1 MAAAVG
7 KIGEF
12 DSATEDWASYL
23 ERLQC
28 YMLANGVEDDKKR
41 DTFLCCVGRETFGLL
56 RALVAPAKLTEKTFQ
71 ELTAALTAHLTPKPL
86 VIAERFRFHKR
97 EQKEEEPIRVY
108 AASLQKLA
116 EHCEFGAGLADT
128 LRDRL
133 VCGMKNE
140 KVQRRL
146 LTMKNLTYATALE
159 EAEMAERAARDA
171 AQFHESGPIVE
182 VHQVPKKTECCYRCE
197 GQHNPQ
203 TCWALKEECRYC
215 HKPGH
220 IERTCRKKLR
230 DNRFKKSSHKV
241 KKVEEAAL
249 QGGESDGTIEEEG
262 IHVIGAEQWQQHA
275 PVFVTC
281 EVEGKSI
288 KMELDTGA
296 AVSLL
301 PYTLYQRQ
309 FNHIP
314 LKMTMAR
321 LKTYSGEPLAVH
333 GQINVKVKK
342 GETEVQLPLLVVDG
356 QGPPLMGRNWLS
368 KVPINWYNIK
378 ALTVG
383 KAPEMIAQPR
393 IKALLRKFPQLFRE
407 ELGKMAK
414 ITARLTRKED
424 TSPVFMK
431 ARPVPYSLRHKV
443 ETELERMVEIGALT
457 PVSWSEWAS
466 PIVVVPKPDGSVW
479 ICGDFRVTVN
489 PSLKVDQYPLPRVED
504 ILATLQDSTTFSK
517 IDLQSAYLQ
526 MELEEGS
533 KEVTTINTQKGLYR
547 FNRLAFG
554 IASAPAIW
562 QRAMDQVLM
571 GIPKTQCL
579 LDDIIVAGSSVE
591 EHLTLLEQVLDRL
604 AQYNLTLNKKK
615 CKFLQPEI
623 TYCGFRVDGT
633 GLHKT
638 PEKVRAVVD
647 APQPDN
653 IPQLR
658 AFLGMVNYY
667 HRFLPNLSHKVAP
680 LHRLLQKGVKW
691 EWTEDCTQAFQDV
704 KLLMASETVL
714 THFKPALAVTLACD
728 ASPYGLGAVL
738 SHVLPDG
745 TEQPIAYASRT
756 LSSAEKNYSQID
768 KEALAVVWGVKRF
781 HQYLFGLHFTL
792 ITDHQPLTTL
802 FNPQRPMS
810 ATAASR
816 LQRQALFLS
825 THSYSIKYRGTTQH
839 SNADAL
845 TRLPVSTEEDSHE
858 IEDPEDVDFF
868 MLKQIEYLPV
878 TASHLQQATSYD
890 PRLSK
895 VFMYVQQ
902 GWPATIPD
910 ELKPYYDRRHELSVE
925 QGCLMW
931 GMRVVI
937 PQKYQS
943 KVLDELH
950 GGHLGTVKMKALG
963 RAHVWWPSIDK
974 DIEQTTQRC
983 SGCQRMK
990 HDPKLTPTHPWEYP
1004 EGPWRR
1010 VHIDF
1015 AGPVEGKMFLVVVD
1029 AYSKWPEVME
1039 MSSTTTQATLD
1050 KLRSVFARWGIPQ
1063 QLVSD
1068 NGPQFVANE
1077 FERFLSLNN
1086 VKHIK
1091 SSPYHPA
1098 TNGLAERFVQT
1109 LKQAL
1114 KVSKCEEKS
1123 LQHRLANFLLQY
1135 RNARH
1140 ASTETSPALLMIGR
1154 DLRSRLHLLKPDLR
1168 GTALKAST
1176 RQAMARSSAI
1186 ERVFNP
1192 GDKVLV
1198 RDYRPGHS
1206 RWQSAVIVAALGVKT
1221 YEVKCDSGGLWKR
1234 HTDQIRA
1241 NPVGLALEDP
1251 PNLRGWTNG
1260 ADGTLGDLRGGSDG
1274 VPLPQPHPVTVP
1286 VAFGGGPL
1294 PQPHHSATCPEAVPV
1309 TVSSESSEGPV
1320 LADHP
1325 RDLEKVN
1332 V

>member
-1 MAAAVG
+1 
-7 KIGEF
+7 
-12 DSATEDWASYL
+12 
-23 ERLQC
+23 
-28 YMLANGVEDDKKR
+28 
-41 DTFLCCVGRETFGLL
+41 
-56 RALVAPAKLTEKTFQ
+56 
-71 ELTAALTAHLTPKPL
+71 
-86 VIAERFRFHKR
+86 
-97 EQKEEEPIRVY
+97 
-108 AASLQKLA
+108 
-116 EHCEFGAGLADT
+116 
-128 LRDRL
+128 
-133 VCGMKNE
+133 
-140 KVQRRL
+140 
-146 LTMKNLTYATALE
+146 
-159 EAEMAERAARDA
+159 
-171 AQFHESGPIVE
+171 
-182 VHQVPKKTECCYRCE
+182 
-197 GQHNPQ
+197 
-203 TCWALKEECRYC
+203 
-215 HKPGH
+215 
-220 IERTCRKKLR
+220 
-230 DNRFKKSSHKV
+230 
-241 KKVEEAAL
+241 
-249 QGGESDGTIEEEG
+249 
-262 IHVIGAEQWQQHA
+262 
-275 PVFVTC
+275 
-281 EVEGKSI
+281 
-288 KMELDTGA
+288 MELDTGA

-393 IKALLRKFPQLFRE
+393 IKALLRKKFPQLFRE

-653 IPQLR
+653 ITQLR

-667 HRFLPNLSHKVAP
+667 HRFLPNLSHKLAP
-680 LHRLLQKGVKW
+680 LYRLLQKGVKW

-768 KEALAVVWGVKRF
+768 KEALAV
-781 HQYLFGLHFTL
+781 
-792 ITDHQPLTTL
+792 
-802 FNPQRPMS
+802 
-810 ATAASR
+810 
-816 LQRQALFLS
+816 ALFLS
-825 THSYSIKYRGTTQH
+825 THSYSIKYRGTTRH

-845 TRLPVSTEEDSHE
+845 SRLPVSTEEDSHE

-878 TASHLQQATSYD
+878 TASHLQQATSSD

-910 ELKPYYDRRHELSVE
+910 ELKPYYDKHHE
-925 QGCLMW
+925 CL
-931 GMRVVI
+931 
-937 PQKYQS
+937 
-943 KVLDELH
+943 
-950 GGHLGTVKMKALG
+950 
-963 RAHVWWPSIDK
+963 
-974 DIEQTTQRC
+974 
-983 SGCQRMK
+983 
-990 HDPKLTPTHPWEYP
+990 
-1004 EGPWRR
+1004 
-1010 VHIDF
+1010 
-1015 AGPVEGKMFLVVVD
+1015 
-1029 AYSKWPEVME
+1029 
-1039 MSSTTTQATLD
+1039 
-1050 KLRSVFARWGIPQ
+1050 
-1063 QLVSD
+1063 
-1068 NGPQFVANE
+1068 
-1077 FERFLSLNN
+1077 LN
-1086 VKHIK
+1086 
-1091 SSPYHPA
+1091 
-1098 TNGLAERFVQT
+1098 
-1109 LKQAL
+1109 
-1114 KVSKCEEKS
+1114 
-1123 LQHRLANFLLQY
+1123 
-1135 RNARH
+1135 
-1140 ASTETSPALLMIGR
+1140 
-1154 DLRSRLHLLKPDLR
+1154 R
-1168 GTALKAST
+1168 G
-1176 RQAMARSSAI
+1176 
-1186 ERVFNP
+1186 V
-1192 GDKVLV
+1192 
-1198 RDYRPGHS
+1198 
-1206 RWQSAVIVAALGVKT
+1206 
-1221 YEVKCDSGGLWKR
+1221 
-1234 HTDQIRA
+1234 
-1241 NPVGLALEDP
+1241 
-1251 PNLRGWTNG
+1251 
-1260 ADGTLGDLRGGSDG
+1260 
-1274 VPLPQPHPVTVP
+1274 
-1286 VAFGGGPL
+1286 
-1294 PQPHHSATCPEAVPV
+1294 
-1309 TVSSESSEGPV
+1309 
-1320 LADHP
+1320 
-1325 RDLEKVN
+1325 
-1332 V
+1332 

>member
-28 YMLANGVEDDKKR
+28 YLLANGVEDDKKR
-41 DTFLCCVGRETFGLL
+41 DTFLSCVGRETFGLL
-56 RALVAPAKLTEKTFQ
+56 RALVAPAKLTEETFQ

-182 VHQVPKKTECCYRCE
+182 VHQVPKTECCYRCE

-241 KKVEEAAL
+241 EKVEEAAL
-249 QGGESDGTIEEEG
+249 QGRESDGTIKEEG
-262 IHVIGAEQWQQHA
+262 IHVIGAEQWQQACSRFRH
-275 PVFVTC
+275 
-281 EVEGKSI
+281 
-288 KMELDTGA
+288 M
-296 AVSLL
+296 
-301 PYTLYQRQ
+301 Q

-407 ELGKMAK
+407 ELGKVAK

-466 PIVVVPKPDGSVW
+466 PIVVVPKPDGSVR

-489 PSLKVDQYPLPRVED
+489 PSLKVHQYPLPRVED

-579 LDDIIVAGSSVE
+579 LDDIIV
-591 EHLTLLEQVLDRL
+591 
-604 AQYNLTLNKKK
+604 
-615 CKFLQPEI
+615 
-623 TYCGFRVDGT
+623 
-633 GLHKT
+633 
-638 PEKVRAVVD
+638 
-647 APQPDN
+647 
-653 IPQLR
+653 
-658 AFLGMVNYY
+658 
-667 HRFLPNLSHKVAP
+667 
-680 LHRLLQKGVKW
+680 GVKW
-691 EWTEDCTQAFQDV
+691 EWTEDCTQAFLDV

-781 HQYLFGLHFTL
+781 HQDPCQQQLLPGSN
-792 ITDHQPLTTL
+792 D
-802 FNPQRPMS
+802 RPS
-810 ATAASR
+810 FYQHTVTAS
-816 LQRQALFLS
+816 S
-825 THSYSIKYRGTTQH
+825 TGVTTQH

-845 TRLPVSTEEDSHE
+845 SRLPVSTEEDSHE

-1010 VHIDF
+1010 VHIVF

-1068 NGPQFVANE
+1068 NRPQFVANE
-1077 FERFLSLNN
+1077 FERILSLNN

-1140 ASTETSPALLMIGR
+1140 AST
-1154 DLRSRLHLLKPDLR
+1154 
-1168 GTALKAST
+1168 ALKAST

-1198 RDYRPGHS
+1198 RDYRSGHS

-1221 YEVKCDSGGLWKR
+1221 YE
-1234 HTDQIRA
+1234 IRA

-1325 RDLEKVN
+1325 RDLEIPGDRRPEVHVARSTPPSLALDELHTFDEQVRCTFTECQAIDTTDSSWMQAQLSLSRGGLGLPSLAHHSNAAFIASISTAGLASPSDNFLADAVN
-1332 V
+1332 SYNSTISRPGSKPRPQRAPNGHQVVARAKHLTWLTSLCIVSRTSLGSPRPPCSNMPVESQVGARGRTLTGAPLAL

>member
-1 MAAAVG
+1 
-7 KIGEF
+7 
-12 DSATEDWASYL
+12 
-23 ERLQC
+23 
-28 YMLANGVEDDKKR
+28 MLANGVEDDKKR

-182 VHQVPKKTECCYRCE
+182 VHQVPKKTERCYRCE

-203 TCWALKEECRYC
+203 SCWALKEECRYC

-249 QGGESDGTIEEEG
+249 QGGESDGRGNTRD
-262 IHVIGAEQWQQHA
+262 W
-275 PVFVTC
+275 
-281 EVEGKSI
+281 SR
-288 KMELDTGA
+288 
-296 AVSLL
+296 AVATACS
-301 PYTLYQRQ
+301 RFRHMQ

-356 QGPPLMGRNWLS
+356 QGPPLMGWNWLS

-466 PIVVVPKPDGSVW
+466 PIVVVPKPDGSVR

-526 MELEEGS
+526 MELEGS

-547 FNRLAFG
+547 FNRLSFG
-554 IASAPAIW
+554 IASAPALGPW

-653 IPQLR
+653 ITQLR

-667 HRFLPNLSHKVAP
+667 HRFLPNLSHKLAP

-845 TRLPVSTEEDSHE
+845 SWLPVSTEEDSHE

-890 PRLSK
+890 P
-895 VFMYVQQ
+895 
-902 GWPATIPD
+902 
-910 ELKPYYDRRHELSVE
+910 
-925 QGCLMW
+925 
-931 GMRVVI
+931 
-937 PQKYQS
+937 
-943 KVLDELH
+943 
-950 GGHLGTVKMKALG
+950 
-963 RAHVWWPSIDK
+963 
-974 DIEQTTQRC
+974 
-983 SGCQRMK
+983 
-990 HDPKLTPTHPWEYP
+990 PT
-1004 EGPWRR
+1004 
-1010 VHIDF
+1010 F
-1015 AGPVEGKMFLVVVD
+1015 
-1029 AYSKWPEVME
+1029 
-1039 MSSTTTQATLD
+1039 
-1050 KLRSVFARWGIPQ
+1050 
-1063 QLVSD
+1063 
-1068 NGPQFVANE
+1068 
-1077 FERFLSLNN
+1077 
-1086 VKHIK
+1086 
-1091 SSPYHPA
+1091 
-1098 TNGLAERFVQT
+1098 
-1109 LKQAL
+1109 
-1114 KVSKCEEKS
+1114 
-1123 LQHRLANFLLQY
+1123 
-1135 RNARH
+1135 
-1140 ASTETSPALLMIGR
+1140 
-1154 DLRSRLHLLKPDLR
+1154 
-1168 GTALKAST
+1168 
-1176 RQAMARSSAI
+1176 
-1186 ERVFNP
+1186 
-1192 GDKVLV
+1192 
-1198 RDYRPGHS
+1198 
-1206 RWQSAVIVAALGVKT
+1206 
-1221 YEVKCDSGGLWKR
+1221 
-1234 HTDQIRA
+1234 
-1241 NPVGLALEDP
+1241 
-1251 PNLRGWTNG
+1251 
-1260 ADGTLGDLRGGSDG
+1260 
-1274 VPLPQPHPVTVP
+1274 
-1286 VAFGGGPL
+1286 
-1294 PQPHHSATCPEAVPV
+1294 
-1309 TVSSESSEGPV
+1309 
-1320 LADHP
+1320 
-1325 RDLEKVN
+1325 
-1332 V
+1332 